1 VPRGFSGA
9 ERERIRG
16 RLYEQGERLFAAR
29 GVRRTTVDEI
39 ARAAG
44 IAKGSFY
51 RFAASKEEFFFDLL
65 EHAEAGIRAE
75 IEQALAR
82 AEGGREERVRVV
94 LERAAGV
101 MHERPLFRIL
111 TDPEELAYLA
121 RGVPAGRLAEHAQGD
136 AAYFE
141 RVLGELT
148 GGTASP
154 GAGDGAGPNH
164 GTGPNR
170 RRGDATGDGA
180 GANAGAGP
188 NHGDGDPE
196 GALTAEVAAGLIKV
210 LVMLPSL
217 EGFIGPEVFPAVRR
231 RLSRY
236 IADGLAKEPG

>member
-16 RLYEQGERLFAAR
+16 RLYEEGERLFAAR

-82 AEGGREERVRVV
+82 AGADREERIRVV

-154 GAGDGAGPNH
+154 GAGDGAGANH
-164 GTGPNR
+164 GDAPNR
-170 RRGDATGDGA
+170 RRGDATRDGA
-180 GANAGAGP
+180 GANPGA
-188 NHGDGDPE
+188 GDPE